1 MSDLETKFRKCVSFI
16 EGLPKDAPYQAST
29 AEKLQFYSL
38 FKQSTE
44 GPVKGKSPSRLNI
57 VAKTKW
63 LLFVLSFAIFAI
75 FILFSK
81 QFEFHL
87 NWKNQFA
94 FCGGEYFLF
103 FLYWMGIIGFFV
115 ACFEI
120 LKDFSEK

>member
-63 LLFVLSFAIFAI
+63 DSWNSLGKI
-75 FILFSK
+75 SK
-81 QFEFHL
+81 EEAM
-87 NWKNQFA
+87 KRYVDKVVEVSRKIP
-94 FCGGEYFLF
+94 G
-103 FLYWMGIIGFFV
+103 
-115 ACFEI
+115 
-120 LKDFSEK
+120 KSSEELRTLVSSEPKAKL